1 MGLVMMC
8 LIVLLCGLATEEK
21 KTVQMTLVKVLDSTT
36 ARAREQATPAVGSGR
51 KPFRRGGGL
60 SERAGGPRAL
70 PGRHFRVCLYA
81 PLNWL
86 DRTLFGSDGPARGI
100 RWGLSK

>member
-1 MGLVMMC
+1 MKCFVD
-8 LIVLLCGLATEEK
+8 LLYGLATEEK
-21 KTVQMTLVKVLDSTT
+21 KTVQMALVKVLDSTK
-36 ARAREQATPAVGSGR
+36 ARARQQATPAVGSGR
-51 KPFRRGGGL
+51 KPFRRGGGP
-60 SERAGGPRAL
+60 SERAAGPRAL
-70 PGRHFRVCLYA
+70 PRRHFPVCLYA